1 MPDYS
6 SRPLNKPFKSP
17 IKGKKYTI
25 IIMDKGKRKVVH
37 FGSSTE
43 GQFHDKIG
51 LYSSKDNNSKTR
63 KKAFYGRFGG
73 RSTDKTSALYYSQK
87 YLW

>member
-1 MPDYS
+1 MTDYS

-25 IIMDKGKRKVVH
+25 IIMDKGKRKVIH
-37 FGSSTE
+37 FGDSNL
-43 GQFHDKIG
+43 GQFKDKIG
-51 LYSSKDNNSKTR
+51 LYSSKDNNDPKR
-63 KKAFYGRFGG
+63 RKAFYDRFGG
-73 RSTDKTSALYYSQK
+73 RSTDKTSPLYYSQR

>member
-1 MPDYS
+1 MTDYS
-6 SRPLNKPFKSP
+6 DKPLNKPFKSP

-25 IIMDKGKRKVVH
+25 IIMHKGKRKVIH

-51 LYSSKDNNSKTR
+51 LYSSKDNNDPKR
-63 KKAFYGRFGG
+63 KKAFYDRFGG
-73 RSTDKTSALYYSQK
+73 KTKDKTSPLYYSQK

>member
-1 MPDYS
+1 MTDYS

-25 IIMDKGKRKVVH
+25 IIMDKGSRKVIH

-43 GQFHDKIG
+43 GQFKDKIG
-51 LYSSKDNNSKTR
+51 LYSSKDNNDPKR
-63 KKAFYGRFGG
+63 KKAFYDRFGG
-73 RSTDKTSALYYSQK
+73 RSTDKTSPLYYSQK

>member
-1 MPDYS
+1 MADYS

-25 IIMDKGKRKVVH
+25 IIMDKGKRKVAH

-51 LYSSKDNNSKTR
+51 LQN
-63 KKAFYGRFGG
+63 
-73 RSTDKTSALYYSQK
+73 
-87 YLW
+87 